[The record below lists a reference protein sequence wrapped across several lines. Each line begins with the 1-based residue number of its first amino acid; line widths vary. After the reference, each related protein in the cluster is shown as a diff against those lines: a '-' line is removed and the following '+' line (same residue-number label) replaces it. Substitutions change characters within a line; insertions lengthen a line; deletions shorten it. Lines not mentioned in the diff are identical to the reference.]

1 MIDHLD
7 GGGEPAKSMPFRRME
22 TGKQRRFEALIS
34 LAKHLDKQRVLDFQ
48 PFFLFP
54 VVSALGYLNEDSTKM
69 MRWMSTVL
77 NRCVASLRDDGIPL
91 GVIKARYKVEVRNA
105 ICFGVLRGNALAMNA
120 VGRQFVCRPM

>member
-22 TGKQRRFEALIS
+22 TGKQRRFGALIS

-54 VVSALGYLNEDSTKM
+54 VVSALGYLNEDSQDDAMDEYRVEQVCCESTR
-69 MRWMSTVL
+69 RWDS
-77 NRCVASLRDDGIPL
+77 
-91 GVIKARYKVEVRNA
+91 
-105 ICFGVLRGNALAMNA
+105 
-120 VGRQFVCRPM
+120 VGSDQGSVQG